1 MATND
6 YPYTTMNS
14 VINNGGYYS
23 IDNTT
28 TVTSSNICM
37 KPKLDVLGDAHIS
50 GKLYTGGRDIG
61 ETLDKIEER
70 LAILKPNLELESRW
84 EQLRELR
91 KQYLELEA
99 EILQKEEVYRILSK

>member
-14 VINNGGYYS
+14 VINNGYY
-23 IDNTT
+23 ITDNTT
-28 TVTSSNICM
+28 TVTSSNNYM
-37 KPKLDVLGDAHIS
+37 HAKLDVKGDAHIS

-99 EILQKEEVYRILSK
+99 EILQQEEVYRILSK

>member
-1 MATND
+1 MAAND

-14 VINNGGYYS
+14 VINNGYYS

-28 TVTSSNICM
+28 TITGSNTYM

-61 ETLDKIEER
+61 KTLDKIEER

-99 EILQKEEVYRILSK
+99 DILQKEEVYRILSK

>member
-1 MATND
+1 MAD
-6 YPYTTMNS
+6 SVYPYTTMNS
-14 VINNGGYYS
+14 AISNGSY
-23 IDNTT
+23 IFDNATT
-28 TVTSSNICM
+28 ITSSNTYM

-50 GKLYTGGRDIG
+50 GKLYAGGRDIG

-70 LAILKPNLELESRW
+70 LAILKPNIELESRW

-99 EILQKEEVYRILSK
+99 DILQKEEVYRILSK